1 MNTRWR
7 DVLVLGA
14 SGVLGLLWLLF
25 MSSTYAQNSAQKI
38 AAEAEKKRLHE
49 VRARIDKLKQDL
61 SKSEESRTEVADQLK
76 SSEKAISEVNRA
88 LVELGREQ
96 GKITEAL
103 AGTQKRI
110 LATRSDVVGQQDLLD
125 RLIRHQYMY
134 GNTDQL
140 RLVLDGQD
148 VSVVERHLQYGGYV
162 SKNRA
167 AMIDKLKTTLV
178 TLADLESAAKSKKD
192 ALIVNADEQKS
203 AKNVIETE
211 RIQRQKV
218 LNRIATDIS
227 KSRVEIGR
235 LKRDEDRLTRLVDQ
249 LAKALLRKPAEKNRD
264 LSKDKARDKSK
275 DKNRDKSSDDN
286 ASSRIRQPGQAV
298 EDVADASFVGHAFKS
313 LQGKLKLPTL
323 GELAARFGT
332 PREDS
337 GVTWKGLF
345 IKSTPG
351 QPVHAVA
358 DGNVVYADWLR
369 GYGNLMILDHGN
381 GYLSLYGHNESLLK
395 AVGETVQS
403 GESIASVGSTGG
415 AAESGVYFE
424 MRHDG
429 KPFDPMKWVG
439 K

>member
-1 MNTRWR
+1 M
-7 DVLVLGA
+7 LGA

-25 MSSTYAQNSAQKI
+25 MSSTYAQNSAQKT
-38 AAEAEKKRLHE
+38 AAEAEKQRLHE
-49 VRARIDKLKQDL
+49 LRARIDKLKQDL

-76 SSEKAISEVNRA
+76 TSEKAISEVNRA

-110 LATRSDVVGQQDLLD
+110 LATRADVAGQQDLLD

-167 AMIDKLKTTLV
+167 AMIAKLKTTLV
-178 TLADLESAAKSKKD
+178 ALADLESAAKSKKD

-264 LSKDKARDKSK
+264 LSKDKSRDKSR
-275 DKNRDKSSDDN
+275 DKNSEDST
-286 ASSRIRQPGQAV
+286 SSRIRQPGQAV
-298 EDVADASFVGHAFKS
+298 ENVADASFVGRAFKS

-351 QPVHAVA
+351 QSVHAVA

>member
-1 MNTRWR
+1 M
-7 DVLVLGA
+7 LGA

-25 MSSTYAQNSAQKI
+25 MSSTYAQNSTQKI
-38 AAEAEKKRLHE
+38 AAEAEKQRLHE
-49 VRARIDKLKQDL
+49 LRARIDKLKQDL

-76 SSEKAISEVNRA
+76 TSEKAISEVNRA

-103 AGTQKRI
+103 AGTQKRL
-110 LATRSDVVGQQDLLD
+110 LATRADVAGQQDLLD

-167 AMIDKLKTTLV
+167 AMIAKLKTTLV
-178 TLADLESAAKSKKD
+178 ALADLESAAKSKKD

-264 LSKDKARDKSK
+264 LSKDKSQDKSRDKNSE
-275 DKNRDKSSDDN
+275 DN
-286 ASSRIRQPGQAV
+286 ASLRIRQPGQAV
-298 EDVADASFVGHAFKS
+298 ESVADASFVGRAFKS

>member
-1 MNTRWR
+1 M
-7 DVLVLGA
+7 LGA

-25 MSSTYAQNSAQKI
+25 MSSAYAQNSAQKT
-38 AAEAEKKRLHE
+38 AAEAEKQRLHE
-49 VRARIDKLKQDL
+49 LRARIDKLKQDL

-110 LATRSDVVGQQDLLD
+110 LATRADVAGQQDLLD

-134 GNTDQL
+134 CNTDQL

-167 AMIDKLKTTLV
+167 AMIAKLKKTLV
-178 TLADLESAAKSKKD
+178 ALADLESAAKSKKD

-264 LSKDKARDKSK
+264 LSKDKGRDKSR
-275 DKNRDKSSDDN
+275 DKNSEDN
-286 ASSRIRQPGQAV
+286 TSSRIRQPGQV
-298 EDVADASFVGHAFKS
+298 VDSVADASFVGRAFKS

-323 GELAARFGT
+323 GELAARFGS

>member
-1 MNTRWR
+1 M
-7 DVLVLGA
+7 LVFGVVWVMLLGSA
-14 SGVLGLLWLLF
+14 S
-25 MSSTYAQNSAQKI
+25 AQNTVQKA
-38 AAEAEKKRLHE
+38 AAETEKQRLHE
-49 VRARIDKLKQDL
+49 LRARIDKLKQDL

-76 SSEKAISEVNRA
+76 SSEQAISEVNRS

-96 GKITEAL
+96 SKITEAL
-103 AGTQKRI
+103 ADTQKNI
-110 LATRSDVVGQQDLLD
+110 LATGADVAKQQDLLD
-125 RLIRHQYMY
+125 RLIRHQYMH

-167 AMIDKLKTTLV
+167 TLIAKLKVTLAN
-178 TLADLESAAKSKKD
+178 LADLEALARSKKA
-192 ALIVNADEQKS
+192 ALTANADEQKN
-203 AKNVIETE
+203 AKAAIEVE
-211 RIQRQKV
+211 RIQRKKV

-227 KSRVEIGR
+227 KSRLEIGR

-249 LAKALLRKPAEKNRD
+249 LAKALLRKPAEQG
-264 LSKDKARDKSK
+264 K
-275 DKNRDKSSDDN
+275 DKNKRKNDT
-286 ASSRIRQPGQAV
+286 ASPRIRELGQSV
-298 EDVADASFVGHAFKS
+298 DSVADASFVGRAFQS
-313 LQGKLKLPTL
+313 LQGKLKLPAL
-323 GELAARFGT
+323 GELAGRFGT

-358 DGNVVYADWLR
+358 DGNVVFADWLR

-395 AVGETVQS
+395 TVGETVQS

-424 MRHDG
+424 LRRDG
-429 KPFDPMKWVG
+429 KPFDPMRWVG

>member
-1 MNTRWR
+1 M
-7 DVLVLGA
+7 LGA

-25 MSSTYAQNSAQKI
+25 MSSTYAQNSTQKT
-38 AAEAEKKRLHE
+38 AAEAEKQRLHE
-49 VRARIDKLKQDL
+49 LRARIDKLKQDL

-76 SSEKAISEVNRA
+76 TSEKAISEVNRA

-103 AGTQKRI
+103 AGTQKRL
-110 LATRSDVVGQQDLLD
+110 LATRADVAGQQDLLD

-167 AMIDKLKTTLV
+167 AMIAKLKTTLV
-178 TLADLESAAKSKKD
+178 ALADLESAAKSKKD

-264 LSKDKARDKSK
+264 LSKDKSQDKSRDKNSE
-275 DKNRDKSSDDN
+275 DN
-286 ASSRIRQPGQAV
+286 ASLRIRQPGQAV
-298 EDVADASFVGHAFKS
+298 ESVADASFVGRAFKS

>member
-1 MNTRWR
+1 M
-7 DVLVLGA
+7 LGA
-14 SGVLGLLWLLF
+14 LGVLGLLWLLF
-25 MSSTYAQNSAQKI
+25 MSSAYAQNSAQKT
-38 AAEAEKKRLHE
+38 AAEAEKQRLHE
-49 VRARIDKLKQDL
+49 LRARIDKLKQDL

-103 AGTQKRI
+103 FDTQKRI
-110 LATRSDVVGQQDLLD
+110 LATRSDVAGQQDLLD

-167 AMIDKLKTTLV
+167 AMIAKLKTTLV
-178 TLADLESAAKSKKD
+178 ALADLESAAKSKKD

-211 RIQRQKV
+211 RMQRQKV

-227 KSRVEIGR
+227 KSRLEIGR

-264 LSKDKARDKSK
+264 LSKDKARDK
-275 DKNRDKSSDDN
+275 NRDKSSDDN

-298 EDVADASFVGHAFKS
+298 DSVADSSFVGRAFKS

-369 GYGNLMILDHGN
+369 GYGNLLILDHGN

-395 AVGETVQS
+395 TVGETVQS
-403 GESIASVGSTGG
+403 GEPIASVGSTGG

-424 MRHDG
+424 LRQDG

>member
-1 MNTRWR
+1 M
-7 DVLVLGA
+7 LGA

-25 MSSTYAQNSAQKI
+25 MSSTYAQNSTQKT
-38 AAEAEKKRLHE
+38 AAEAEKQRLHE
-49 VRARIDKLKQDL
+49 LRARIDKLKQDL

-76 SSEKAISEVNRA
+76 TSEKAISEVNRA

-110 LATRSDVVGQQDLLD
+110 LATRADVAGQQDLLD

-167 AMIDKLKTTLV
+167 AMIAKLKTTLV
-178 TLADLESAAKSKKD
+178 ALADLESAAKSKKD

-264 LSKDKARDKSK
+264 LSKDKSRDKSRV
-275 DKNRDKSSDDN
+275 KNSEDN

-298 EDVADASFVGHAFKS
+298 ESVADASFVGRAFKS